1 MSCNHLLC
9 WKVIDS
15 WLTLNHDQ
23 DVSYL
28 ICRLLRPLNYE
39 HDQNYTFLS
48 VSQEPKMTRSKLK
61 EVVEKGVV
69 SCFYCIGAVK

>member
-1 MSCNHLLC
+1 MSCNHPLC
-9 WKVIDS
+9 WKVTDC
-15 WLTLNHDQ
+15 WLTLYHDQ

-28 ICRLLRPLNYE
+28 ICKLLRTLNYE
-39 HDQNYTFLS
+39 HDHNYTF